1 MPSFYLI
8 VADIIVCLHGL
19 YVGFV
24 VFGYVLVVLGALFRW
39 KFVRNP
45 FFRWAHLLAIGIVA
59 VQGALG
65 IPCPLTVAEDTLR
78 EWAGAPV
85 ETATF
90 IARWVRSVIFV
101 DVPQVILNLVY
112 ILFAGLVGLTMVL
125 LPPRTF
131 RDCTRS

>member
-8 VADIIVCLHGL
+8 VADIIVCVHGF